1 MTKPLC
7 LRTHVRNSS
16 STCTPGNSY
25 NNLIWGASNGYVH
38 VITIFFCWP
47 ITPFI
52 ISLPYD
58 DPHPSCS
65 KQFTYYRLLWLLGNC
80 QKIYIHVH
88 VRSSLTHIF
97 KDNTLIPPPPPLT
110 PPHTHTHP
118 SPLDR
123 YMYMHVYIHNV
134 ITHTHHFKPGVP
146 LKAKGGFQ
154 CGRGFTGFITH
165 SHTHR
170 LAPCHSTITHRQA

>member
-97 KDNTLIPPPPPLT
+97 KDNTLIPPPPSPPPP
-110 PPHTHTHP
+110 PPHTHTHIH
-118 SPLDR
+118 PLWIDTCTC
-123 YMYMHVYIHNV
+123 MYTYIMSLH
-134 ITHTHHFKPGVP
+134 THTILSQV
-146 LKAKGGFQ
+146 
-154 CGRGFTGFITH
+154 
-165 SHTHR
+165 SH
-170 LAPCHSTITHRQA
+170 